1 MGESVVNLVR
11 NWLSGR
17 KQRVVAEGEESSW
30 RPVISGVPQGSVLG
44 PILFLIYIND
54 LENEIGSNILKFA
67 DDTKMFRRV
76 ESQEDR
82 HKLQVDSNKL
92 VKWAEKWQMLF
103 NNDKCKCLHIGQ
115 ANAKTNYLMN
125 NSVTVNGKG
134 KRCWGHCKFRHEG
147 VGTMWYCSK
156 ENKPDIGLD
165 QKEYSIQGYTINN
178 TTVHILSEASS

>member
-1 MGESVVNLVR
+1 MGESVVNWVR
-11 NWLSGR
+11 DWLSGR
-17 KQRVVAEGEESSW
+17 KQRVVVEGEESSW

-82 HKLQVDSNKL
+82 HQLQVDLNKL

-103 NNDKCKCLHIGQ
+103 NKDKCKCLHIGQ
-115 ANAKTNYLMN
+115 ANAKKNYLMN
-125 NSVTVNGKG
+125 NTVLLCQRKG
-134 KRCWGHCKFRHEG
+134 
-147 VGTMWYCSK
+147 
-156 ENKPDIGLD
+156 
-165 QKEYSIQGYTINN
+165 QKM
-178 TTVHILSEASS
+178 